1 VSTIKRKPVKYQVVK
16 VPGGTVVRGSY
27 TRSTG
32 GQVHDA
38 NPSLLGFAVVE
49 TQHIH
54 EDEEDVS
61 EEADMIDMEVPE
73 NFMPKSTKGTTT
85 VNEGGGITSG

>member
-1 VSTIKRKPVKYQVVK
+1 M
-16 VPGGTVVRGSY
+16 RGSY

-38 NPSLLGFAVVE
+38 NPSLLGAMVVE

-54 EDEEDVS
+54 EDEEDDD
-61 EEADMIDMEVPE
+61 EDADDLIEMEIPQ
-73 NFMPKSTKGTTT
+73 NLNIKSTK
-85 VNEGGGITSG
+85 